1 MAGWEAAGSAGLV
14 LVRQAPQLRLRES
27 PLQAPAEE
35 PAALLA
41 VVEPGGRESGRVDL
55 SPDGKGRLWVSK
67 SAIPKGTLVE
77 SAQCA
82 YLKKSEAAHLGSLW
96 IVKTAFRCKHTEGVL
111 LPCSPAVFAH
121 NDPNDP
127 NLDCRVDEANLIV
140 RYYARRDIS
149 CDETLTICASSDTR
163 TRKQ

>member
-41 VVEPGGRESGRVDL
+41 VVETGGRESGRVDL

-96 IVKTAFRCKHTEGVL
+96 IVKTAFRCKRTEGVL
-111 LPCSPAVFAH
+111 LPCSPAVFVGES
-121 NDPNDP
+121 DDP
-127 NLDCRVDEANLIV
+127 NLEIRVDEANLIV